1 MVPEVRLWPAHL
13 QTKER
18 QMSIFRRFFEV
29 IVTPEDGQAIL
40 SCDYWTPDTEFP
52 GAFVS
57 CDPALSTSGYHQIG
71 RDASTAT
78 EGR

>member
-1 MVPEVRLWPAHL
+1 M
-13 QTKER
+13 
-18 QMSIFRRFFEV
+18 

-57 CDPALSTSGYHQIG
+57 RDPALYLRLSLDRKRCFN
-71 RDASTAT
+71 RD
-78 EGR
+78 

>member
-1 MVPEVRLWPAHL
+1 M
-13 QTKER
+13 
-18 QMSIFRRFFEV
+18 

-57 CDPALSTSGYHQIG
+57 RDPVLSTSGYHQTG
-71 RDASTAT
+71 RDASTVT